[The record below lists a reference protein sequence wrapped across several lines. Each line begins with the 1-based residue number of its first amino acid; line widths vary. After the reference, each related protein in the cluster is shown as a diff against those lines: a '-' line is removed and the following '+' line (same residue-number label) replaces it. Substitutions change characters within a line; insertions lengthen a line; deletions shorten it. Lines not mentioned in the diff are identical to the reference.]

1 MGFKEIPLVGMR
13 KIIAERMMLSL
24 STTAQYTEN
33 MDVDVTDL
41 VNLRESIKGD
51 FEKKIGIKLTYTPFF
66 VILSSLALKEFSL
79 VNSTLEQNVIKVFDE
94 INIGVAFALKDGL
107 IVPVIKNVEKMEL
120 VDIAKELNAF
130 SKKVNQGSLTLDDVS
145 GGTFTITNVGMYGV
159 DNFTPIIN
167 VPQVAILGVNRI
179 VKRPVVIDEKI
190 VIKDVM
196 TLSLTS
202 DHRAV
207 DGAIAAQFLQK
218 LSFYIQSQ
226 ETLSEISNF

>member
-1 MGFKEIPLVGMR
+1 MGSKEIPLVGMR

-66 VILSSLALKEFSL
+66 VILSSLALREFSL

-94 INIGVAFALKDGL
+94 INIGVAFALKGGL

-130 SKKVNQGSLTLDDVS
+130 SKKVSQGSLTLDDVS

-218 LSFYIQSQ
+218 LSFYIQSK
-226 ETLSEISNF
+226 ETLSEISKF

>member
-1 MGFKEIPLVGMR
+1 MGFKEIRLVGMR

-51 FEKKIGIKLTYTPFF
+51 FEKKIGIKPTYTPFF
-66 VILSSLALKEFSL
+66 VILSSLALREFSL

-179 VKRPVVIDEKI
+179 VKKPVVIDEKI

-218 LSFYIQSQ
+218 LSFYIQSK
-226 ETLSEISNF
+226 ETLSEISKF

>member
-1 MGFKEIPLVGMR
+1 MGSKEIPLVGMR

-66 VILSSLALKEFSL
+66 VILSSLALREFSL

-130 SKKVNQGSLTLDDVS
+130 SKKVSQGSLTLDDVS

-218 LSFYIQSQ
+218 LSFYIQSK
-226 ETLSEISNF
+226 ETLSEISKF

>member
-1 MGFKEIPLVGMR
+1 MGFKEIPLVGMK

-51 FEKKIGIKLTYTPFF
+51 FEQKIGIKLTYTPFF
-66 VILSSLALKEFSL
+66 VILSSLALRGFSL

-107 IVPVIKNVEKMEL
+107 IVPVIKNVERMKL

-167 VPQVAILGVNRI
+167 VPQVAILGVNGI
-179 VKRPVVIDEKI
+179 VRRPVVIDEKI
-190 VIKDVM
+190 VIRDVM

-218 LSFYIQSQ
+218 LSFYIQSK
-226 ETLSEISNF
+226 ETLSEISKF

>member
-66 VILSSLALKEFSL
+66 VILSSLALREFSL

-130 SKKVNQGSLTLDDVS
+130 SKKVNQDSFTLDDVS

-190 VIKDVM
+190 VIKDIM

-218 LSFYIQSQ
+218 LSFYIQSK
-226 ETLSEISNF
+226 ETLSEISKF

>member
-1 MGFKEIPLVGMR
+1 MGFKEISLVGMR

-66 VILSSLALKEFSL
+66 VILSSLVLREFSL

-130 SKKVNQGSLTLDDVS
+130 SKKVNQGSLTLNDVS

-218 LSFYIQSQ
+218 LSFYIQSK
-226 ETLSEISNF
+226 ETLSEISKF

>member
-1 MGFKEIPLVGMR
+1 MGFKEISLVGMR

-66 VILSSLALKEFSL
+66 VILSSLALRKFSL

-130 SKKVNQGSLTLDDVS
+130 SKKVNQGGFTLDDVS

-218 LSFYIQSQ
+218 LSFYIQSK
-226 ETLSEISNF
+226 ETLSEISKF

>member
-66 VILSSLALKEFSL
+66 VILSSLALREFSL

-130 SKKVNQGSLTLDDVS
+130 SKKVNQDSFTLDDVS

-190 VIKDVM
+190 VIKDII

-218 LSFYIQSQ
+218 VSFYIQSK
-226 ETLSEISNF
+226 ETLSEISKF

>member
-41 VNLRESIKGD
+41 VNLRESIKDD

>member
-1 MGFKEIPLVGMR
+1 MVFKEIPLVGTR

-66 VILSSLALKEFSL
+66 VILSSLALREFPL

-107 IVPVIKNVEKMEL
+107 IVPVIKNVEKMGL

-130 SKKVNQGSLTLDDVS
+130 SKKVNQGSVTLDDVS

-167 VPQVAILGVNRI
+167 APQVAILGVNRI

-218 LSFYIQSQ
+218 LSFYIQSK
-226 ETLSEISNF
+226 ETLSEISKF

>member
-1 MGFKEIPLVGMR
+1 MGFKEIRLVGMR

-66 VILSSLALKEFSL
+66 VILSSLALREFSL
-79 VNSTLEQNVIKVFDE
+79 VNSTLEQNVVKVFDE

-107 IVPVIKNVEKMEL
+107 IVPVVKNVEKMEL

-130 SKKVNQGSLTLDDVS
+130 STKVSQGSLALADLS

-167 VPQVAILGVNRI
+167 VPQVAILGINRI
-179 VKRPVVIDEKI
+179 VKRPVVIDEEI

-196 TLSLTS
+196 TLSLTA
-202 DHRAV
+202 DHRVV

-218 LSFYIQSQ
+218 LSFYIQSK
-226 ETLSEISNF
+226 ETLSEISKF

>member
-1 MGFKEIPLVGMR
+1 MGFKEIRLVGMR

-66 VILSSLALKEFSL
+66 VIFSSLALREFSL

-107 IVPVIKNVEKMEL
+107 LVPVIRNVEKMEL

-130 SKKVNQGSLTLDDVS
+130 SKKVSQGGLTLDDLS

-190 VIKDVM
+190 VIRDVT

-218 LSFYIQSQ
+218 LSFYIQSK
-226 ETLSEISNF
+226 ETLSEISKF

>member
-1 MGFKEIPLVGMR
+1 MGFKEIRLVGMR

-51 FEKKIGIKLTYTPFF
+51 FEKKIGIKPTYTPFF
-66 VILSSLALKEFSL
+66 VILSSLALREFSL

-107 IVPVIKNVEKMEL
+107 IVPVIKNVEKMGL

-179 VKRPVVIDEKI
+179 VKKPVVIDEKI

-218 LSFYIQSQ
+218 LSFYIQSK
-226 ETLSEISNF
+226 ETLSEISKF